1 MRDIELNG
9 KKALHRMIVDGV
21 LIFSKGKRERAMNA
35 NPTRKLGIYF
45 VNLETSSSSV
55 SITEF

>member
-1 MRDIELNG
+1 
-9 KKALHRMIVDGV
+9 MIVDGV